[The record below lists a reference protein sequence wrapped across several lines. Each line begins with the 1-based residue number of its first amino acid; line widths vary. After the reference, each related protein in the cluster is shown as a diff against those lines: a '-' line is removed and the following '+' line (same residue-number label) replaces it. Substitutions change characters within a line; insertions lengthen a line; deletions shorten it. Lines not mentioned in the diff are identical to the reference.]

1 MHRYIS
7 TVDLTSSIAAS
18 NRENHLEK
26 IGLLREIEAR
36 AKAMSDKRK
45 PVFEKR
51 GQLSPRERLSA
62 LLDPGM
68 PFLELYNLASYL
80 VDDPDPDTSIPGA
93 NVIMGIGF
101 VAGVRAMIM
110 VDDAGISAGAMTEK
124 TVEKVRGCFAKAERL
139 KLPFIH
145 CVESAGANLMAYTA
159 ELWAHGGGLFAG
171 LARLSAAG
179 LPVLT
184 ILHGASTAGGAYQPG
199 LSDYVIG
206 VKHNG
211 MAMLAGSALVQAAT
225 GEKAQDHDLGGAEM
239 HAELTGLV
247 DILAEDDRHAIALA
261 RDVVAGLHWNEG
273 NFRSDHK
280 AYSPPSYSEEEL
292 IAIVPC
298 AYQKPY
304 DVREVI
310 ARLVDGSEF
319 LEFKPRFGVST
330 ICIKAYVMGHAVGII
345 GNNGP
350 IDPQGA
356 NKVTHF
362 LQTLDQSQT
371 AAVFLNNTTGYMV
384 GTASERAGMIK
395 HGAKMIQTVTN
406 MRVPKLSFYIGASFG
421 AGNYGMCGLAFGP
434 DFLFTWPNATTGVMG
449 AEQAAQTMEQ
459 VARRTAERKGVSVD
473 APRLQEQSNKLKEHF
488 ARQADAFYSSGR
500 MLDHGMID
508 PRDTRRVIGFS
519 LDTCAEAKM
528 RDLQPNAFGVSR
540 P

>member
-1 MHRYIS
+1 MHRYLS
-7 TVDLTSSIAAS
+7 TVDLASSIAAS

-124 TVEKVRGCFAKAERL
+124 TVEKVLGCFAKAERL

-211 MAMLAGSALVQAAT
+211 MAMLAGSALV
-225 GEKAQDHDLGGAEM
+225 
-239 HAELTGLV
+239 
-247 DILAEDDRHAIALA
+247 
-261 RDVVAGLHWNEG
+261 
-273 NFRSDHK
+273 
-280 AYSPPSYSEEEL
+280 
-292 IAIVPC
+292 
-298 AYQKPY
+298 
-304 DVREVI
+304 
-310 ARLVDGSEF
+310 
-319 LEFKPRFGVST
+319 
-330 ICIKAYVMGHAVGII
+330 
-345 GNNGP
+345 
-350 IDPQGA
+350 
-356 NKVTHF
+356 
-362 LQTLDQSQT
+362 
-371 AAVFLNNTTGYMV
+371 
-384 GTASERAGMIK
+384 
-395 HGAKMIQTVTN
+395 
-406 MRVPKLSFYIGASFG
+406 
-421 AGNYGMCGLAFGP
+421 
-434 DFLFTWPNATTGVMG
+434 
-449 AEQAAQTMEQ
+449 
-459 VARRTAERKGVSVD
+459 
-473 APRLQEQSNKLKEHF
+473 
-488 ARQADAFYSSGR
+488 
-500 MLDHGMID
+500 
-508 PRDTRRVIGFS
+508 
-519 LDTCAEAKM
+519 
-528 RDLQPNAFGVSR
+528 
-540 P
+540 